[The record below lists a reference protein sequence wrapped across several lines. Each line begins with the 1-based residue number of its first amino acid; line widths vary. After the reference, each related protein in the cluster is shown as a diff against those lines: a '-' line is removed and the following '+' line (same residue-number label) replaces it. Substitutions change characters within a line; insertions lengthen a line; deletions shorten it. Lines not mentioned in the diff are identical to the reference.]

1 MAYSTRLEDYIF
13 SLYQSIHIY
22 EPEQLRIE
30 LIASR
35 LGVNVEYI
43 GGVSKTI
50 HMPEQ
55 PLILINRHLTP
66 EAQWQDFGH
75 ELGHLLR
82 HCGNQMCLPPPFIEL
97 QEWQANNFALHFCIP
112 TFMMEQLEF
121 PWRKQEVIYLLAR
134 TFTVEFSFAAHRL
147 ERWLHQKESLY
158 FWQDMSEAQEHYL

>member
-1 MAYSTRLEDYIF
+1 MVYSTRLEDYIF

-22 EPEQLRIE
+22 EPEQLSID

-35 LGVNVEYI
+35 LGIDIEYI
-43 GGVSKTI
+43 NGASKTI
-50 HMPEQ
+50 HIQNQ
-55 PLILINRHLTP
+55 PLVLINQHLTP

-75 ELGHLLR
+75 ELGHLLQ

-134 TFTVEFSFAAHRL
+134 TFTVEFSFAARRL
-147 ERWLHQKESLY
+147 ERWLRRKESFQL
-158 FWQDMSEAQEHYL
+158 WRAMPEAQECYL

>member
-22 EPEQLRIE
+22 EPEHLNME

-35 LGVNVEYI
+35 LGVDVEYI
-43 GGVSKTI
+43 NGASKTI
-50 HMPEQ
+50 HMSEN

-66 EAQWQDFGH
+66 EAQWQDFGQ

-82 HCGNQMCLPPPFIEL
+82 HCGNQMCLPLPFIEL

-112 TFMMEQLEF
+112 TFMMEQLDF

-134 TFTVEFSFAAHRL
+134 TFTVEFSFAARRL
-147 ERWLHQKESLY
+147 ERWLQQRESLY
-158 FWQDMSEAQEHYL
+158 FWQAVTEAQEHYL